1 MDPGPLT
8 PREARVQQILEPRDW
23 RPGPFTDQAAIPP
36 PGVHPAW
43 DKRAWVSWGLSFGRW
58 LRTSGLL
65 QGEEDVQEVVDA
77 IVTGARE
84 EPARVTQEE
93 TAPAGRV
100 GGQPRRAQQGPQG
113 PDPWQRGA
121 AGGDPWSQPAAIVA
135 LNNANPKSAR

>member
-8 PREARVQQILEPRDW
+8 PREARVQQILEPRDC
-23 RPGPFTDQAAIPP
+23 RPGPFAGQAAIPP

-65 QGEEDVQEVVDA
+65 QGEEEVEEVVSA

-84 EPARVTQEE
+84 GTARSTEE
-93 TAPAGRV
+93 GTARDGRD
-100 GGQPRRAQQGPQG
+100 GRQPRRGQQGPQG
-113 PDPWQRGA
+113 PDPWQLGA

-135 LNNANPKSAR
+135 LNNAQPRSAR